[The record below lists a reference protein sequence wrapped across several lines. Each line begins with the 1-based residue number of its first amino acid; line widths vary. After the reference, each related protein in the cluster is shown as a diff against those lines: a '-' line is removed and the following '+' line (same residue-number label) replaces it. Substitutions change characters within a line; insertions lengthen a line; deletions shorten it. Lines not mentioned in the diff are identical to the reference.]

1 MDYLKILQEDS
12 SLAADFDAL
21 FDFFLLD
28 EPTERDEVEGRCTFS
43 LGGMA
48 FARDGAGGEYHQL
61 EDGSI
66 GYVSSE
72 GQCGRIAKSVDD
84 LIHLLVYSIC
94 WHDYCDSRQYIDMG
108 TLEAYANERYDEIAS
123 YTEMDILETVVQTLG
138 MPSEANVAVELQK
151 FYDAAHR
158 EPVYQGFYHE
168 EDGSIT
174 PYESLFF

>member
-28 EPTERDEVEGRCTFS
+28 EPMERDEVEGRCTFS
-43 LGGMA
+43 LDGKA

-72 GQCGRIAKSVDD
+72 GQCGRIAESIDD
-84 LIHLLVYSIC
+84 LIYLLVYSIC
-94 WHDYCDSRQYIDMG
+94 WHDYCDSSQYTDMD

-123 YTEMDILETVVQTLG
+123 YTEMEIWEEVVKALG

-158 EPVYQGFYHE
+158 EPLYQGFYHE